1 MVLPSMGAERERGG
15 LDMYLVFATVAY
27 RNNAVGQATE
37 VQSWEVFDSA
47 EKAQSHMRHLIQQ
60 HDMDL
65 LDVGVATITES
76 IREELLR
83 KQPMGLED

>member
-1 MVLPSMGAERERGG
+1 MH
-15 LDMYLVFATVAY
+15 LVFATEAY
-27 RNNAVGQATE
+27 RSNAVGPATE
-37 VQSWEVFDSA
+37 VQSWEVFDSV
-47 EKAQSHMRHLIQQ
+47 EKAQSHMRHLIHQ

>member
-1 MVLPSMGAERERGG
+1 
-15 LDMYLVFATVAY
+15 MYLVFATVAY
-27 RNNAVGQATE
+27 RSNAVGQATE

>member
-1 MVLPSMGAERERGG
+1 
-15 LDMYLVFATVAY
+15 MYLVFATVAY
-27 RNNAVGQATE
+27 RSNAVGPVRIADE
-37 VQSWEVFDSA
+37 VQSWEVFDSV
-47 EKAQSHMRHLIQQ
+47 EKAQNHMRHLIHQ

-83 KQPMGLED
+83 KRPMGLED